1 MIYHL
6 SVDTGTQNVLKCI
19 ICMSI
24 QAIILGGL
32 ADSLF
37 KHYTIMCYINPIIK
51 VSIIIMI

>member
-51 VSIIIMI
+51 VSIS